1 VKFYFL
7 QTFIFLLL
15 ISSCSDTIRL
25 NRSASSATSSSCSLP
40 SGVLDTTFGTSGALT
55 ITNPLSYGSP
65 NNQFIKSIYNDNSGS
80 FFITG
85 QVDNNLGTQNNMFIG
100 KIDSSGQP
108 DTSFG
113 GGDGYLDKS
122 VGSDTSAEE
131 RGNDIAVLSNGEIV
145 VVGEIGATTSDFLIS
160 KWNSSGTTETASQS
174 YDGWDQFAGCAES
187 PGTIAPRDDG
197 ANALTVDDSD
207 NLYITGFCK
216 DDGNN
221 ENLLIMK
228 TDNTGGLD
236 GSFSPLST
244 PGVYNYGTNGDGSR
258 EVGNDIILLN
268 SGAVIVAGTRL
279 SGTTSDIILIKLTST
294 GIPDPSFGGGDGVV
308 DDIQGQINSI
318 VEDSNGNIY
327 AVGRSHNGSDWDL
340 TIWKFDS
347 SGSLDTSLGSAGEL
361 DFDAG
366 VTENEIGFDVKLS
379 TSCYEHLIIFGLV
392 HNDSSRATTT
402 IWRYKTTGSLDT
414 SFGSGTGYVVNDL
427 ISTQNNRA
435 NSGVITSESKY
446 LTGGSLRKDTSDFTC
461 LDSRPCDLYLTKWE

>member
-1 VKFYFL
+1 MKVYFL
-7 QTFIFLLL
+7 QIFIFFLL

-25 NRSASSATSSSCSLP
+25 NRLGSSATSSSCSLP
-40 SGVLDTTFGTSGALT
+40 SGVLDTTFGTSGALA
-55 ITNPLSYGSP
+55 ITNPLSYGTP
-65 NNQFIKSIYNDNSGS
+65 NNQFIQSIYKDNSGS

-85 QVDNNLGTQNNMFIG
+85 QVDNNGGTQNNMFIG

-122 VGSDTSAEE
+122 TGSSPGDAE
-131 RGNDIAVLSNGEIV
+131 RGNDIAILSNDEIV

-160 KWNSSGTTETASQS
+160 KWNSSGTTETASINF
-174 YDGWDQFAGCAES
+174 DGWNQIVGCAES
-187 PGTIAPRDDG
+187 PGTSTPRNDG

-207 NLYITGFCK
+207 NLYITGYCN

-228 TDNTGGLD
+228 TDNTGGPD
-236 GSFSPLST
+236 GGFSSSFT
-244 PGVYNYGTNGDGSR
+244 PGVYNFGTNGDGSR
-258 EVGNDIILLN
+258 EVGNDIILLD
-268 SGAVIVAGTRL
+268 SGAVVAAGSRL

-294 GIPDPSFGGGDGVV
+294 GVPDTSFGGGDGIV
-308 DDIQGQINSI
+308 DDIKGQINSI

-347 SGSLDTSLGSAGEL
+347 SGSLDTSWGAAGEL

-366 VTENEIGFDVKLS
+366 VAENERGFDIKLS
-379 TSCYEHLIIFGLV
+379 TSCYEHLIIFGFV
-392 HNDSSRATTT
+392 HNNSTREATA

-414 SFGSGTGYVVNDL
+414 SFGSGTGYVVNGLIDIQNNKAPIL
-427 ISTQNNRA
+427 EQSLLRISTSQVVLLGRIPVTLHVEN
-435 NSGVITSESKY
+435 
-446 LTGGSLRKDTSDFTC
+446 
-461 LDSRPCDLYLTKWE
+461 LDPAIFI